1 MRICRA
7 QTTANSVLR
16 PIMGFV
22 DRLAGRASL
31 PKVRTHYDN
40 LKVARNAPPEVIRAA
55 YKSLSQKYHPDQNP
69 GDPDAA
75 RIMALINEAYR
86 ILSDP
91 IKRRDHD
98 EWIRRS
104 ESDSPSKPTKQPR
117 APSRAPKPQIV
128 SAPRKFS
135 LANHLKS
142 YWWLYLSVA
151 LAELA
156 LLAAIVCLG

>member
-1 MRICRA
+1 M
-7 QTTANSVLR
+7 
-16 PIMGFV
+16 
-22 DRLAGRASL
+22 
-31 PKVRTHYDN
+31 RTHYDN

-91 IKRRDHD
+91 IKRREHD

-104 ESDSPSKPTKQPR
+104 ESDSPSKPAKQPER
-117 APSRAPKPQIV
+117 ASRTSKSQVVRA
-128 SAPRKFS
+128 ARKFS
-135 LANHLKS
+135 LANHLKG
-142 YWWLYLSVA
+142 YWWLYLSLV

>member
-1 MRICRA
+1 M
-7 QTTANSVLR
+7 
-16 PIMGFV
+16 
-22 DRLAGRASL
+22 

-91 IKRRDHD
+91 VKRREHD

-104 ESDSPSKPTKQPR
+104 ESDSRSKPAKQPEPPPR
-117 APSRAPKPQIV
+117 APESPMV
-128 SAPRKFS
+128 SADRKFS
-135 LANHLKS
+135 LASHLKS
-142 YWWLYLSVA
+142 YWWIYLSVA

-156 LLAAIVCLG
+156 LLSAIVYLG

>member
-1 MRICRA
+1 
-7 QTTANSVLR
+7 
-16 PIMGFV
+16 
-22 DRLAGRASL
+22 
-31 PKVRTHYDN
+31 VRTHYDN
-40 LKVARNAPPEVIRAA
+40 LKVARNAPLEVIRAA

-91 IKRRDHD
+91 VKRREHD

-104 ESDSPSKPTKQPR
+104 ESDSRSKAAKQPEPPPR
-117 APSRAPKPQIV
+117 APDSPMV
-128 SAPRKFS
+128 SAGSKIS
-135 LANHLKS
+135 LASHLKS
-142 YWWLYLSVA
+142 YWWIYLSVA

-156 LLAAIVCLG
+156 LLSAIVYLG

>member
-1 MRICRA
+1 M
-7 QTTANSVLR
+7 
-16 PIMGFV
+16 
-22 DRLAGRASL
+22 

-91 IKRRDHD
+91 VKRREHD

-104 ESDSPSKPTKQPR
+104 ESDSRSKPAKQPEPPPR
-117 APSRAPKPQIV
+117 APESPMV
-128 SAPRKFS
+128 SAGRKFS
-135 LANHLKS
+135 LASHLKS
-142 YWWLYLSVA
+142 YWWIYLSVA

-156 LLAAIVCLG
+156 LLSAIVYLG

>member
-1 MRICRA
+1 MVRICPA
-7 QTTANSVLR
+7 QTAANSVLR

-31 PKVRTHYDN
+31 RKVRTHYDN

-91 IKRRDHD
+91 IKRREHD
-98 EWIRRS
+98 EWIRRA
-104 ESDSPSKPTKQPR
+104 ESDSVPEATPQPQPPPR
-117 APSRAPKPQIV
+117 GAESPIMR
-128 SAPRKFS
+128 SA
-135 LANHLKS
+135 
-142 YWWLYLSVA
+142 
-151 LAELA
+151 
-156 LLAAIVCLG
+156 

>member
-1 MRICRA
+1 
-7 QTTANSVLR
+7 
-16 PIMGFV
+16 
-22 DRLAGRASL
+22 L

-69 GDPDAA
+69 EDPDAA

-91 IKRRDHD
+91 IKRREHD

-104 ESDSPSKPTKQPR
+104 ESDSLPKAAKQAEPPVQAR
-117 APSRAPKPQIV
+117 ESQIV
-128 SAPRKFS
+128 SAARKFS
-135 LANHLKS
+135 LASHLKS
-142 YWWLYLSVA
+142 YWWIYLSVA

-156 LLAAIVCLG
+156 LLSAIVYLG